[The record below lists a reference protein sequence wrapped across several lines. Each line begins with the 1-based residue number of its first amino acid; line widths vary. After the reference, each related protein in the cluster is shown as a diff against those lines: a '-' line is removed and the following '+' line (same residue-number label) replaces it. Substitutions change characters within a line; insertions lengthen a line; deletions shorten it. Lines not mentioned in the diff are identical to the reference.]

1 MSKHPQSPQISKE
14 LTRKQ
19 LSRAERDARRTRVL
33 LLAVGGALA
42 LVVLLIGFGIVRDNL
57 LLPNEPVAVVGN
69 QTILTREFQQRVR
82 LVRSSL
88 RQQADFYQQLGLTD
102 NANQIAQQLF
112 DHVTLG
118 GEVLNQLIDEA
129 VYRQSAAELG
139 ITVSPDEVQTT
150 IEEQFNY
157 FRNPPTPAP
166 SPTALADTPAPT
178 LTPSATITATPEPT
192 FTPRPTATP
201 VTAEGFQ
208 QLYQQQLGSLGQLG
222 VGEADYRR
230 IVEGQ
235 LIAEKAQEVLGSR
248 VVTITD
254 QAQFQYIAANN
265 EVNANTVKSIIE
277 SDGFDPVYQQV
288 LSSTFSITSGL
299 AASEVPFAPLTEIGE
314 QFGQPFVDM
323 LAATPIS
330 GTFGVI
336 SGTGGT
342 VWYVGRL
349 LGHEVR
355 PLDAAALQRAQS
367 QAVQDWL
374 AEKRQALNVQV
385 LTWED
390 RVPSDP

>member
-1 MSKHPQSPQISKE
+1 MSKHPQSPQIPKE

-19 LSRAERDARRTRVL
+19 LSRAERDARKTRIL
-33 LLAVGGALA
+33 LLTVGGALA
-42 LVVLLIGFGIVRDNL
+42 LVVLLIAFGVARDNL
-57 LLPNEPVAVVGN
+57 LLPNEPVAIVGD

-88 RQQADFYQQLGLTD
+88 RQQIEFYQQLGLQD

-139 ITVSPDEVQTT
+139 ITVSPDEVQAT

-166 SPTALADTPAPT
+166 TSTAAPT

-192 FTPRPTATP
+192 STPRPTATP

-235 LIAEKAQEVLGSR
+235 LIADKAQELLGGR

-265 EVNANTVKSIIE
+265 EVNANTVKDIIE
-277 SDGFDPVYQQV
+277 SDGFDSVYQQV

-299 AASEVPFAPLTEIGE
+299 AASEAPFTPLTEIGE
-314 QFGQPFVDM
+314 QFGQPFADM
-323 LAATPIS
+323 LSATPIS

>member
-1 MSKHPQSPQISKE
+1 MSKHPQSPQIPKE

-19 LSRAERDARRTRVL
+19 LSRAERDARNTRIL
-33 LLAVGGALA
+33 LLTVGGALA

-57 LLPNEPVAVVGN
+57 IQPNEPVAIVGN

-88 RQQADFYQQLGLTD
+88 RQQAEFYQQLGLQD
-102 NANQIAQQLF
+102 NANEIGQQLF
-112 DHVTLG
+112 DYVTLG

-129 VYRQSAAELG
+129 VYRQAAPELG
-139 ITVSPDEVQTT
+139 VTVSADEVQTA

-157 FRNPPTPAP
+157 FRTPPTPAP
-166 SPTALADTPAPT
+166 TRTPAPT
-178 LTPSATITATPEPT
+178 LTPSATITTTPEPT
-192 FTPRPTATP
+192 STPLPTATP

-235 LIAEKAQEVLGSR
+235 LIGDKAQEILHSR

-254 QAQFQYIAANN
+254 QVQFQYIAANN

-277 SDGFDPVYQQV
+277 TDGFDAVYQQV

-299 AASEVPFAPLTEIGE
+299 AASEVPFAPLTEIADE
-314 QFGQPFVDM
+314 SQFGQAFADIVS
-323 LAATPIS
+323 AAPIS

-367 QAVQDWL
+367 KAVQDWL
-374 AEKRQALNVQV
+374 AEKRQQLNVQV

-390 RVPSDP
+390 RVPSAP